1 MREGATG
8 EWRGIQVAMP
18 MSLARVC
25 TGVAE
30 VARLW
35 SGRRDG
41 AAGLAREW

>member
-8 EWRGIQVAMP
+8 EWRWCQVAVLMR
-18 MSLARVC
+18 LAGVQ

-30 VARLW
+30 GARLW

-41 AAGLAREW
+41 VAGPAG